1 MKLRTLFLIPAM
13 LTAGLALAGCATG
26 SGESTPTQSTVSSNV
41 TEDFNTADVMFAQ
54 MMVPHHVQAVEMS
67 DVILTKDGIDP
78 RVITLAQ
85 EIKAAQ
91 QPEIDALNGML
102 ETWGIPAA
110 PMDSMDMGHGG
121 QMDGMMTEEDMAA
134 LDATTGTEARRLFLE
149 QMIVH
154 HEGAIEMAQMEV
166 ASGINPDAVAMAQ
179 TIIDAQNVEI
189 ETMREILQSL

>member
-102 ETWGIPAA
+102 ETWGMPAA

-134 LDATTGTEARRLFLE
+134 LDATTGTEASRLFLE

>member
-41 TEDFNTADVMFAQ
+41 TEDSNSADVMFAQ

-134 LDATTGTEARRLFLE
+134 LDATTGTEASRLFLE

>member
-1 MKLRTLFLIPAM
+1 M

-134 LDATTGTEARRLFLE
+134 LDATTGTEASRLFLE

-154 HEGAIEMAQMEV
+154 HDGAIEMAQMEV

>member
-78 RVITLAQ
+78 RVITLAE

-134 LDATTGTEARRLFLE
+134 LDATTGTEASRLFLE

>member
-121 QMDGMMTEEDMAA
+121 HMDGMMTEEDMAA
-134 LDATTGTEARRLFLE
+134 LDATTGTEASRLFLE

>member
-41 TEDFNTADVMFAQ
+41 TEDFNSADVMFAQ

-134 LDATTGTEARRLFLE
+134 LDATTGTEASRLFLE

>member
-1 MKLRTLFLIPAM
+1 MKLRTLFVIPGILA
-13 LTAGLALAGCATG
+13 AGLVLAGCSTG
-26 SGESTPTQSTVSSNV
+26 PVESTSPQSTTAPSV
-41 TEDFNTADVMFAQ
+41 TEDSNSADVMFAQ

-67 DVILTKDGIDP
+67 DVILAKDGIDP
-78 RVITLAQ
+78 RVVTLAE

-91 QPEIDALNGML
+91 QPEIDALNGMI
-102 ETWGIPAA
+102 EAWGMPPAA
-110 PMDSMDMGHGG
+110 TDGMDMGHGG
-121 QMDGMMTEEDMAA
+121 HMDGMMTEEDMAA
-134 LDATTGTEARRLFLE
+134 LDATTGTEASRLFLE

>member
-1 MKLRTLFLIPAM
+1 MKLRTLFVIPGILA
-13 LTAGLALAGCATG
+13 AGLVLAGCSTG
-26 SGESTPTQSTVSSNV
+26 PVESTSPQSTTAPSV
-41 TEDFNTADVMFAQ
+41 TEDSNSADVMFAQ

-134 LDATTGTEARRLFLE
+134 LDATTGTEASRLFLE

>member
-1 MKLRTLFLIPAM
+1 MKLRTLFVIPGILA
-13 LTAGLALAGCATG
+13 AGLVLAGCSTG
-26 SGESTPTQSTVSSNV
+26 PVESTSPQSTTAPSV
-41 TEDFNTADVMFAQ
+41 TEDFNSADVMFAQ

-67 DVILTKDGIDP
+67 DVILAKDGIDP
-78 RVITLAQ
+78 RVISLAE

-102 ETWGIPAA
+102 KSWGMPQA
-110 PMDSMDMGHGG
+110 PTDGMDMGHGD

-134 LDATTGTEARRLFLE
+134 LDAATGTEASRLFLE

-154 HEGAIEMAQMEV
+154 HEGAVEMAQIEV
-166 ASGINPDAVAMAQ
+166 DSGTNPDAVAMAQ
-179 TIIDAQNVEI
+179 AIIDAQNIEI